1 VKLENSITIGVAT
14 KEVSMN
20 MALFELLKG
29 VTFSKKKKSFSKYFD
44 IDGVVGW
51 MNTSTPFHVDFSEF

>member
-1 VKLENSITIGVAT
+1 MLSQWDSSSDPGNEQFVKLENSITIGVAT

-29 VTFSKKKKSFSKYFD
+29 VTFSKKKKSFFK
-44 IDGVVGW
+44 
-51 MNTSTPFHVDFSEF
+51 